1 MVPRVSVIIPTY
13 KRASTLHYVLDGLK
27 CQTYRNFELV
37 VVFKPCGDNTLSV
50 LEQYRKDLSMKI
62 VIQEDG
68 FVTDAYNLGLEEAK
82 GQIVAFLDDDAVPYP
97 NWLEEHV
104 RTYNEYSEVGGVSGT
119 TKSVN
124 ITKGGKIIQISED
137 SIYPYGRRQ
146 RYYNFPWRRPINGM
160 SGWLIF
166 FGRDGL
172 VHHQSRLENKN
183 FHGICPS
190 LLHMGANMS
199 VKKEAVE
206 GLSVNENLI
215 LGFAFEQL
223 FSYEIWRRDYK
234 LFYNP
239 NAKVSHI
246 VHCESMGRFFQSPM
260 RAALRDAE
268 FVLTFF
274 VLRSKERRVSWFAY
288 FLGVTTLIIGRIL
301 RGQNYGFLTSVH
313 RIYGLLYGSVVGCSF
328 VISGALGGNFS
339 MRNALTSMRA
349 RIGQSRYWWFRK

>member
-1 MVPRVSVIIPTY
+1 MNLLVSVLIPTY
-13 KRASTLHYVLDGLK
+13 KRAYTLKYLLEGLK
-27 CQTYRNFELV
+27 RQTYTNFEV
-37 VVFKPCGDNTLSV
+37 IVVFKPSGDETEDILNKYSKELPIVTI
-50 LEQYRKDLSMKI
+50 EQKH
-62 VIQEDG
+62 G
-68 FVTDAYNLGLEEAK
+68 FVADAYNLGLKEAS
-82 GQIVAFLDDDAVPYP
+82 GQIIAFLDDDAVPYP

-104 RTYNEYSEVGGVSGT
+104 KTYNEYSEVGGVSGAA
-119 TKSVN
+119 KSAD
-124 ITKGGKIIQISED
+124 ITRDGRIIQIPEN

-183 FHGICPS
+183 FHEISPS

-246 VHCESMGRFFQSPM
+246 VHYESMGRFFQSPM

-274 VLRSKERRVSWFAY
+274 VLRSQERRVSWFAY

-301 RGQNYGFLTSVH
+301 RGRNYGFLTSIH

-339 MRNALTSMRA
+339 IRNALTSMRA
-349 RIGQSRYWWFRK
+349 RIGRSRYWWFRK